1 MNLFWELLSIIS
13 ECDASKL
20 FDVETES
27 VDTEVKMS
35 SDRNFC
41 CWHQINV
48 FYFREK

>member
-27 VDTEVKMS
+27 VDTEVKIS
-35 SDRNFC
+35 SDRNFFVGI
-41 CWHQINV
+41 HFTKLKYLQL
-48 FYFREK
+48 

>member
-27 VDTEVKMS
+27 VEIEVKIS
-35 SDRNFC
+35 SARNFYLRSKSLSTS
-41 CWHQINV
+41 V
-48 FYFREK
+48 